1 MIRYRVKT
9 EQEFLEEFGSEWK
22 YKTSWD
28 NKGHMDYLFGY
39 ILPDDYTNENFND
52 EFDFYVVYNQF
63 GRSWYII
70 TKMVKQIITP
80 SYNEKKVLVYD

>member
-1 MIRYRVKT
+1 MTKYRIKT
-9 EQEFLEEFGSEWK
+9 EKEFIEEFGEDWR
-22 YKTSWD
+22 YVGWND
-28 NKGHMDYLFGY
+28 EGNMDYLFGY

-52 EFDFYVVYNQF
+52 EFDFYEVYNQF

-80 SYNEKKVLVYD
+80 SYNEKKILIYD